1 MALSKKAILAAK
13 DTKLKGPVA
22 VPEWG
27 GDVYFR
33 TISGLERDQFEDA
46 YSEQK
51 MKAFRARFLVLTISD
66 ENGDRLFADNEIEA
80 LGQKSSVVINRL
92 FDEAWQHNAFTQE
105 AVDALGEGSS
115 PDQSEGS
122 TSN

>member
-13 DTKLKGPVA
+13 DTKLKGPLP

-27 GDVYFR
+27 GDVFFR
-33 TISGLERDQFEDA
+33 TISGAERDQFEDSYA
-46 YSEQK
+46 EQK
-51 MKAFRARFLVLTISD
+51 MKAFRVRFLVLTLAD
-66 ENGDRLFADNEIEA
+66 EAGARLFEDKDIED
-80 LGQKSSVVINRL
+80 LGKKSSVVINRL

-115 PDQSEGS
+115 PAPNAGS

>member
-66 ENGDRLFADNEIEA
+66 ENGDRLFGDNEVED
-80 LGQKSSVVINRL
+80 LGKKSSVVINRL

-115 PDQSEGS
+115 PGQSEGS

>member
-51 MKAFRARFLVLTISD
+51 MKAFRARFLVLTLSD
-66 ENGDRLFADNEIEA
+66 ESGDRLFADNEIEA

-122 TSN
+122 TSS

>member
-33 TISGLERDQFEDA
+33 TISGMERDQFEDA

-66 ENGDRLFADNEIEA
+66 ENGERLFGDNEVEA

>member
-66 ENGDRLFADNEIEA
+66 ENGERLFADNEIEA

-122 TSN
+122 TSS

>member
-66 ENGDRLFADNEIEA
+66 ENGDRLFGDNEVED
-80 LGQKSSVVINRL
+80 LGKKSSVVINRL

>member
-27 GDVYFR
+27 GDVYLR
-33 TISGLERDQFEDA
+33 TISGSERDQFEDA

-51 MKAFRARFLVLTISD
+51 MKAFRARFLVLTLADDSG
-66 ENGDRLFADNEIEA
+66 ERLFGDDEIES
-80 LGQKSSVVINRL
+80 LGKKSSVVINRL
-92 FDEAWQHNAFTQE
+92 FDEAWAHNAFTQD
-105 AVDALGEGSS
+105 AVDALGEGSAS
-115 PDQSEGS
+115 VQKGDS
-122 TSN
+122 TSA

>member
-13 DTKLKGPVA
+13 DTKLKGPVP

-33 TISGLERDQFEDA
+33 TISGMERDQFEDA

-66 ENGDRLFADNEIEA
+66 ENGERLFGDNEVEA

>member
-33 TISGLERDQFEDA
+33 TISGLERDQFEDS

-51 MKAFRARFLVLTISD
+51 MKAFRARFLVLTLSD
-66 ENGDRLFADNEIEA
+66 DNGERLFADNEVEA

-115 PDQSEGS
+115 PGQSEGS
-122 TSN
+122 TSS

>member
-66 ENGDRLFADNEIEA
+66 ENGERLFGDNEVEA

>member
-33 TISGLERDQFEDA
+33 TISGSERDQFEES

-51 MKAFRARFLVLTISD
+51 MKAFRARFLVLTLADDSG
-66 ENGDRLFADNEIEA
+66 ERLFEDKDVEE
-80 LGQKSSVVINRL
+80 LGKKSNVVINRL
-92 FDEAWQHNAFTQE
+92 FDEAWSHNALTQE
-105 AVDALGEGSS
+105 AVDALGEGSAPAPS
-115 PDQSEGS
+115 GDS
-122 TSN
+122 TSA

>member
-51 MKAFRARFLVLTISD
+51 MKAFRARFLILTLSD
-66 ENGDRLFADNEIEA
+66 DNGDRLFADNEVEA

-115 PDQSEGS
+115 PGQSEGS
-122 TSN
+122 TSS

>member
-66 ENGDRLFADNEIEA
+66 ENGDRLFDDGEVDS
-80 LGQKSSVVINRL
+80 LGKKSSVVINRL

-115 PDQSEGS
+115 PGQSGGS

>member
-51 MKAFRARFLVLTISD
+51 MKAFRARFLVLTLSD
-66 ENGDRLFADNEIEA
+66 ESGERLFADNEVEA

-115 PDQSEGS
+115 PGQSEGS
-122 TSN
+122 TSS

>member
-51 MKAFRARFLVLTISD
+51 MRAFRARFLVLTISD
-66 ENGDRLFADNEIEA
+66 ENGERLFADNEIEA

-122 TSN
+122 TSS

>member
-13 DTKLKGPVA
+13 DTKLKGPIP

-27 GDVYFR
+27 GEVYFR
-33 TISGLERDQFEDA
+33 TISGAERDQFEDSYA
-46 YSEQK
+46 EQK
-51 MKAFRARFLVLTISD
+51 MKAFRSRFLVMTLAD
-66 ENGDRLFADNEIEA
+66 ESGERLFEDKDIDE
-80 LGQKSSVVINRL
+80 LGKKSSVVINRL

-105 AVDALGEGSS
+105 AVDALGEGSA
-115 PDQSEGS
+115 PAQSGGS

>member
-66 ENGDRLFADNEIEA
+66 ENGDRLFADNEVEA

-122 TSN
+122 TSS

>member
-27 GDVYFR
+27 GEVYLR
-33 TISGLERDQFEDA
+33 TISGSERDQFEDA

-51 MKAFRARFLVLTISD
+51 MKAFRARFLVLTLAD
-66 ENGDRLFADNEIEA
+66 DAGERLFQDDEVEV
-80 LGQKSSVVINRL
+80 LGKKSSVVINRL
-92 FDEAWQHNAFTQE
+92 FDEAWAHNAFTQE
-105 AVDALGEGSS
+105 AVDALGEDSLTAQKG
-115 PDQSEGS
+115 GS
-122 TSN
+122 TSS

>member
-66 ENGDRLFADNEIEA
+66 ENGDRLFGDNEVED
-80 LGQKSSVVINRL
+80 LGKKSSVVINRL

-122 TSN
+122 TSS

>member
-51 MKAFRARFLVLTISD
+51 MRAFRARFLELTISD
-66 ENGDRLFADNEIEA
+66 VNGDRLFGDNEDED
-80 LGQKSSVVINRL
+80 LGKKSSVVINRL

>member
-1 MALSKKAILAAK
+1 MALSKKAILAAN
-13 DTKLKGPVA
+13 DTKLKGPVN

-51 MKAFRARFLVLTISD
+51 MKAFRARFLVLALADDSG
-66 ENGDRLFADNEIEA
+66 ERLFEDKEVEA
-80 LGQKSSVVINRL
+80 LGKKSSVVINRL

-105 AVDALGEGSS
+105 AVDALGEGSAS
-115 PDQSEGS
+115 GQSEGS
-122 TSN
+122 TSS

>member
-66 ENGDRLFADNEIEA
+66 ENGDRLFGDNEVEDH
-80 LGQKSSVVINRL
+80 GKKSSVVINRL

>member
-66 ENGDRLFADNEIEA
+66 ENGERLFADNEIEA

-115 PDQSEGS
+115 PGRSEGS
-122 TSN
+122 TSS

>member
-1 MALSKKAILAAK
+1 MALSKKAILAAN

-66 ENGDRLFADNEIEA
+66 ENGDRLFGDNEVED
-80 LGQKSSVVINRL
+80 LGKKSSVVINRL